1 MLSINIYEV
10 SNRKQIAKVIRNKMI
25 HNGITKKEIIEGT
38 HLSKTAVNSVLNT
51 NDSDKDF
58 MFGTLIKILTFLKI
72 KVFIGQNDETNNKVF
87 SLF

>member
-10 SNRKQIAKVIRNKMI
+10 SNRKQIAEVIRNKMI

-72 KVFIGQNDETNNKVF
+72 KVFIGQNDETNNKVL

>member
-1 MLSINIYEV
+1 MLSINIHEV
-10 SNRKQIAKVIRNKMI
+10 SNKSQIAEVIKNKMI

-51 NDSDKDF
+51 HKNDKDF
-58 MFGTLIKILTFLKI
+58 MFGTLIKILSFLKI
-72 KVFIGQNDETNNKVF
+72 KVFIGNSDETNSKVL